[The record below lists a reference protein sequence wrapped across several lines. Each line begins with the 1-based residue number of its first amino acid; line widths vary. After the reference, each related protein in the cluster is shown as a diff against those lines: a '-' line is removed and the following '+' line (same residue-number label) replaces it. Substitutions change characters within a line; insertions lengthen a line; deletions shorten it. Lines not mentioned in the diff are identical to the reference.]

1 MSQIARIS
9 DKEMEKLREISKKT
23 GVPLKKLID
32 VGAKHVINEWKK
44 GNFGILTESNNIL
57 EV

>member
-23 GVPLKKLID
+23 GIPLKKLID
-32 VGAKHVINEWKK
+32 LGAKHVIKEWKE
-44 GNFGILTESNNIL
+44 GRFGLLIEQNI
-57 EV
+57 EGE